1 MQHKSNFETNT
12 MYMDREQ
19 VLDRIK
25 VMKIQEATSYRCSNY
40 INTIPDSSSSNHVD
54 VWCRKK
60 MIEWCYQ
67 VVDFIE
73 FSRETVIIAVSY
85 LDRFMS
91 SRSERALQVS
101 RNRNEFQL
109 AMMTCLYTA
118 IKLHEP
124 KVIDMKLLVELS
136 RNSYTQ
142 EDFKQMEVDLLT
154 SLNWLL
160 NGPTAI
166 SFIEHYAVLLP
177 FEGHD
182 MHMEVAIETAKY
194 QVEMC
199 IAHYGLLQYNPSQIG
214 LAALVDGIKSLTA
227 VPALASKRPKLLSAL
242 QQISGTNLASASL
255 RSLQRIVTF
264 KDTLPLIQ
272 SRRNSAPRYYQPKT
286 INRRGSNNMKQM
298 QALSPRSCTH

>member
-25 VMKIQEATSYRCSNY
+25 VMKIQEATSYRCSDYLN
-40 INTIPDSSSSNHVD
+40 NTPDSSSSNHVD

-182 MHMEVAIETAKY
+182 MHMEMAIETAKY

-199 IAHYGLLQYNPSQIG
+199 TAHYGLLHYNPSQIG

-227 VPALASKRPKLLSAL
+227 IPTLASKRPKLLSAL